1 MPRHRKLLLGLVLGS
16 ALGLLAHALAG
27 NSPVLMGLIRYVSE
41 PVGKIF
47 VRLLLLISVPII
59 FSALVI
65 GVCELDFKQ
74 LGRIGARTLIYAAVV
89 STIAAGIALVLVNVF
104 EPGVG
109 AHALLRGQAQGG
121 LPGTTPPPPAQTPSA
136 IDALVAI
143 VPTNPIQA
151 AASGDIVGFIFF
163 ALLFGIGL
171 ALVKTP
177 ATDTLKRALQ
187 GVLDVSMRL
196 VDAVLALAPYGIAAL
211 LFTTTARVGWA
222 VISQLAAYV
231 GLVVLGLAIQLFVV
245 YGISVRWLGGRSPV
259 GFFRDTRLA
268 LLTAFSTAS
277 SNATLPTALRVADEN
292 LHLPPHVSRFV
303 LTAGST
309 MNQNGTALFEGVTI
323 LFLAQVYGVQMDFA
337 RQAAVLGISILAG
350 IGTAGVP
357 AGSLPVM
364 AAILVTLG
372 IPAEGIGII
381 LGVDRFLDMCRTT
394 VNVAGD
400 LAAAVYVAR
409 REAASAEKSP
419 PAPPLTVAT
428 GSGPGLS

>member
-1 MPRHRKLLLGLVLGS
+1 
-16 ALGLLAHALAG
+16 
-27 NSPVLMGLIRYVSE
+27 
-41 PVGKIF
+41 
-47 VRLLLLISVPII
+47 
-59 FSALVI
+59 
-65 GVCELDFKQ
+65 
-74 LGRIGARTLIYAAVV
+74 
-89 STIAAGIALVLVNVF
+89 
-104 EPGVG
+104 
-109 AHALLRGQAQGG
+109 
-121 LPGTTPPPPAQTPSA
+121 PGTSPTPPPAQTPSA
-136 IDALVAI
+136 IDAIVSI

-177 ATDTLKRALQ
+177 AAETLKTVVQ

-196 VDAVLALAPYGIAAL
+196 VDAVLGLAPYGIAAL
-211 LFTTTARVGWA
+211 LFTTTARVGWE
-222 VISQLAAYV
+222 VLSQLATYV
-231 GLVVLGLAIQLFVV
+231 GIVVLGLALQLFVV
-245 YGISVRWLGGRSPV
+245 YGISVRWLGGRSPRA
-259 GFFRDTRLA
+259 FFRDIRLA

-292 LHLPPHVSRFV
+292 LRLPTHVSRFV

-323 LFLAQVYGVQMDFA
+323 LFLAQVYGIPMDFGK
-337 RQAAVLGISILAG
+337 QAAVLGISILAG

-400 LAAAVYVAR
+400 LAAAVFVAR
-409 REAASAEKSP
+409 RETDA
-419 PAPPLTVAT
+419 
-428 GSGPGLS
+428 GR

>member
-16 ALGLLAHALAG
+16 ALGLAAHAIAG
-27 NSPVLMGLIRYVSE
+27 GSPVLGGIIRFATE
-41 PVGKIF
+41 PLGKIF
-47 VRLLLLISVPII
+47 VRLLLLLSVPIV

-65 GVCELDFKQ
+65 GVCELDFRQ
-74 LGRIGARTLIYAAVV
+74 LGRIGARTLAYAAVV
-89 STIAAGIALVLVNVF
+89 STIAAAIALILVNVLQ
-104 EPGVG
+104 PGVG
-109 AHALLRGQAQGG
+109 AHALLRGQAHDG
-121 LPGTTPPPPAQTPSA
+121 LPGMTKAPAAAATPSA
-136 IDALVAI
+136 IDALVSI

-177 ATDTLKRALQ
+177 ATATLKTALQ

-196 VDAVLALAPYGIAAL
+196 VDAVLSLAPYGIAAL
-211 LFTTTARVGWA
+211 LFTTTARVGWE

-231 GLVVLGLAIQLFVV
+231 GIVVLGLALQLFVV
-245 YGISVRWLGGRSPV
+245 YGISVRWLGGRSPRA
-259 GFFRDTRLA
+259 FFRDIRLA

-292 LHLPPHVSRFV
+292 LHLPAHVSRFV

-323 LFLAQVYGVQMDFA
+323 LFLAQVYGIEMGFA
-337 RQAAVLGISILAG
+337 KQASVLGISILAG

-364 AAILVTLG
+364 AAILTTLG

-400 LAAAVYVAR
+400 LAAAVFVAR
-409 REAASAEKSP
+409 REEAAPDAM
-419 PAPPLTVAT
+419 AP
-428 GSGPGLS
+428 SGTAPGLS

>member
-1 MPRHRKLLLGLVLGS
+1 MPRHRKLLIGLVLGS
-16 ALGLLAHALAG
+16 ALGLAAHALAG
-27 NSPVLMGLIRYVSE
+27 GSPALLGIIRFATE
-41 PVGKIF
+41 PLGKIF
-47 VRLLLLISVPII
+47 VRLLLLLSVPIV

-65 GVCELDFKQ
+65 GVCELDFRQ
-74 LGRIGARTLIYAAVV
+74 LGRIGARTLAYAAVV
-89 STIAAGIALVLVNVF
+89 STIAAAIALILVNLLQ
-104 EPGVG
+104 PGVG
-109 AHALLRGQAQGG
+109 AQALLRGQAPDG
-121 LPGTTPPPPAQTPSA
+121 LPGMAKAPVAAATPSA
-136 IDALVAI
+136 VDALVSI

-177 ATDTLKRALQ
+177 ATATLKTALQ

-196 VDAVLALAPYGIAAL
+196 VDAVLSLAPYGIAAL
-211 LFTTTARVGWA
+211 LFTTTARVGWE

-231 GLVVLGLAIQLFVV
+231 AIVVLGLALQLFVV
-245 YGISVRWLGGRSPV
+245 YGISVRWLGGRSPRA
-259 GFFRDTRLA
+259 FFRDIRVA

-323 LFLAQVYGVQMDFA
+323 LFLAQVYGVEMGVA
-337 RQAAVLGISILAG
+337 KQASVLGISILAG

-364 AAILVTLG
+364 AAILTTLG

-400 LAAAVYVAR
+400 LAAAVFVAR
-409 REAASAEKSP
+409 RETDSP
-419 PAPPLTVAT
+419 PAAMVPT
-428 GSGPGLS
+428 GTEPGLS